1 LMESGCKLEGFDRPA
16 QPAVS
21 NRLRCRA
28 IGSVWT
34 IYSVKL
40 DVQERWVY
48 AWRSMLAR
56 RRRIVDSS
64 GLMDFVR
71 ELNNNHAGTLSFD
84 ALCLGLRFCYGRESH
99 RFESYLNEKAHQSPS
114 WYDTVVSAKR
124 IQAIVGHVGIEVSS
138 LSTSKKFYKA
148 LLEGLGFKIMMD
160 TADGLGFSNESFSVW
175 VGELREPRV
184 KRKAPTGEEFVVAD
198 HLAIFV
204 QDKKTVDAVERK
216 MKNSGFKALFPC
228 EEHPE
233 FEPGYYAVSFCD
245 PDNYVIEVYNRRQPK

>member
-1 LMESGCKLEGFDRPA
+1 VLES
-16 QPAVS
+16 
-21 NRLRCRA
+21 
-28 IGSVWT
+28 
-34 IYSVKL
+34 
-40 DVQERWVY
+40 
-48 AWRSMLAR
+48 
-56 RRRIVDSS
+56 
-64 GLMDFVR
+64 
-71 ELNNNHAGTLSFD
+71 LSFD
-84 ALCLGLRFCYGRESH
+84 ALCLGLQFCYGCESH
-99 RFESYLNEKAHQSPS
+99 RFESYLNEEAHQSPS
-114 WYDTVVSAKR
+114 WYDIMVSAER

-138 LSTSKKFYKA
+138 LSTSRKFYKA

-160 TADGLGFSNESFSVW
+160 TEDGVGFSNESFSVW

-204 QDKKTVDAVERK
+204 QDKETVDAVERK